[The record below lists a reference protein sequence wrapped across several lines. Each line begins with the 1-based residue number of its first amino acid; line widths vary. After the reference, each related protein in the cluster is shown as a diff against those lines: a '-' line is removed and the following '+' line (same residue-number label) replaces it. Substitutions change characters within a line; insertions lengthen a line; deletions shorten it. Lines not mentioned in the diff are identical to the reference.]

1 MFWTTNVAWAKSAAA
16 VPQANPNEVRAHL
29 DLASAYGSLGITL
42 ADGGDPARAIE
53 NWRKSLANAEP
64 VVTADSNNARA
75 RVALA
80 LAENQLGLLLAKT
93 GQTSNLNYELKAL
106 EIREKLFEDDP
117 KNMGRQEAVAVS
129 YATLGDAEEIFA
141 ARSHIGVGK
150 QVQHWREARS
160 WYQQALQSYLSL
172 RSQTALRGED
182 AGQPGRMAQEIS
194 KCDAMLRKMQ
204 SPVASEIK

>member
-1 MFWTTNVAWAKSAAA
+1 MTM
-16 VPQANPNEVRAHL
+16 
-29 DLASAYGSLGITL
+29 
-42 ADGGDPARAIE
+42 ADGGDPAGAIQ

-64 VVTADSNNARA
+64 VVAADPNNARA

-93 GQTSNLNYELKAL
+93 GQTRDLNYELKAL
-106 EIREKLFEDDP
+106 EIRKKLFEDDP
-117 KNMGRQEAVAVS
+117 KNLGRQEAIAVS

-141 ARSHIGVGK
+141 ARAHMPAGK

-160 WYQQALQSYLSL
+160 WYQQALQSYLAL

-182 AGQPGRMAQEIS
+182 AGQPDRMAREIS
-194 KCDAMLRKMQ
+194 KCDTMLRKART
-204 SPVASEIK
+204 PVASETE